1 MITGIGIIKII
12 NVNNIKNFKDSLT
25 EMPIIMKGSL
35 NKKYL
40 DANLVKPISNALKE
54 NKIQKIGDFNEYEVG
69 EVALNKAES
78 IFLFFKDNKIVI
90 ATNVFLND
98 CGLLQVK
105 ITKKFFNEYK
115 NILIDLY
122 SFISIKRGDYIFC
135 NSIQTITSANIWQKM
150 IKDSENKIIVYY
162 NCEEAIEINIKE
174 KIEKI
179 WSDRNYIVG
188 FKG

>member
-78 IFLFFKDNKIVI
+78 IFY
-90 ATNVFLND
+90 FL
-98 CGLLQVK
+98 
-105 ITKKFFNEYK
+105 
-115 NILIDLY
+115 
-122 SFISIKRGDYIFC
+122 
-135 NSIQTITSANIWQKM
+135 
-150 IKDSENKIIVYY
+150 KII
-162 NCEEAIEINIKE
+162 K
-174 KIEKI
+174 
-179 WSDRNYIVG
+179 
-188 FKG
+188 